1 MAIVE
6 KFINESDRRKEIAK
20 ARLKEN
26 QEELS
31 KEAEREMRKLT
42 EIDEEIEKKLVQVEE
57 YGSEGDADNSLKVL
71 DEIEEL
77 KKKKTELQ
85 VDY

>member
-31 KEAEREMRKLT
+31 KEAEKEMRKLT